1 MTDYNKWKV
10 VDLKAEVKRR
20 GIPSS
25 GLKVKQNYIDRL
37 LESDALGESGS
48 ASAEDAPEQSGQAE
62 EPSSGEQHNESGAQQ
77 STDDPDDPQ
86 PLSQREKLYTA
97 PQETEGAVEG
107 GSAPKETQKSGSAG
121 EEAGGNRAEN
131 NGGDEV
137 DNKAAE
143 EPAAQST
150 EKSADQPAE
159 QHAERPAE
167 EPAQPAEQQAE
178 HPVEQRTEEAPP
190 EQATQEP
197 SEPAQGAPEQREP
210 AVEAPVPAEPAPPL
224 SLKPEPSTASTAE
237 EVIDDTRKRKRRSPS
252 PLPDPEAI
260 AQKRAKAVDGSP
272 RVLMKEDVGAE
283 NLPQR
288 PAGEDDTSRPDEPQG
303 LSPRHEADSRREE
316 EMTDAERPQEDV
328 EARRVSISQA
338 EDADRE
344 GHPPP
349 SRQDARFKDLF
360 PSANQEQMRRMSP
373 GPDGDMD
380 VDEDRFVEPALHPA
394 TSALYIRDFM
404 RPLQPAS
411 LKNYLASLASPPG
424 TSPDP
429 DIILDFFIDS
439 IKTHCFVNFS
449 NISAASRVRSALH
462 GTVWPNERDRKP
474 LWVDFVPEEK
484 LREWIE
490 IEQESESRG
499 RGGPRWEVVYDET
512 EDGIKAVL
520 QEARPTNGRGRDMG
534 PDVPRGPR
542 GSFADRDDRRGSQAS
557 GGPRSRQQGQGFKAL
572 DDLFMSTNAKPKL
585 YYLPVPREV
594 AERRLDR
601 FAELARHGPYPRRG
615 GDEMRRITFED
626 TDFFVDKGPEYGG
639 PRGRRGRGRGGG
651 AWRDN
656 WRGRRY

>member
-20 GIPSS
+20 GIPST

-37 LESDALGESGS
+37 LESDAQGESGS
-48 ASAEDAPEQSGQAE
+48 ASEDAALAEDTPEQSGQAE
-62 EPSSGEQHNESGAQQ
+62 ESSSGEQNNESGAQQ
-77 STDDPDDPQ
+77 SNDDPDDPQ
-86 PLSQREKLYTA
+86 PPSQHEELYTA

-107 GSAPKETQKSGSAG
+107 GSSPKETQKSGNSG
-121 EEAGGNRAEN
+121 EEAEGNHAEN
-131 NGGDEV
+131 EARSEAG
-137 DNKAAE
+137 NKATE
-143 EPAAQST
+143 EPAEQS
-150 EKSADQPAE
+150 AE
-159 QHAERPAE
+159 QPAE
-167 EPAQPAEQQAE
+167 EPAQPGEQQAE
-178 HPVEQRTEEAPP
+178 QPVEQRTEEAPALP
-190 EQATQEP
+190 EQAMQEP
-197 SEPAQGAPEQREP
+197 SEPAQGALEQRER
-210 AVEAPVPAEPAPPL
+210 AGEAPVSAEPAPPP
-224 SLKPEPSTASTAE
+224 SLNPEPSTASAAE

-288 PAGEDDTSRPDEPQG
+288 PAGEDDISRPDETQG

-328 EARRVSISQA
+328 EARHISISQA
-338 EDADRE
+338 ENADRE
-344 GHPPP
+344 VHPPP

-373 GPDGDMD
+373 APDGDMD
-380 VDEDRFVEPALHPA
+380 VDEDRVVEAALHPA

-411 LKNYLASLASPPG
+411 LKKYLASLASPPG

-449 NISAASRVRSALH
+449 NVSAASRVRSALH

-490 IEQESESRG
+490 IEQQSESRG
-499 RGGPRWEVVYDET
+499 RGGPRWEVIYDET
-512 EDGIKAVL
+512 EDGVKAVL

-542 GSFADRDDRRGSQAS
+542 GSFADRDDQRGSQAS